1 MKRVNTFLFIFTV
14 LNLSVSRADS
24 PITSTPISEAYKDI
38 PMVPKAVKAGVLTDE
53 IAAFLLNE
61 DLPIDQKIAVINAL
75 SFDFNGK
82 QNAVLFRE
90 HLAKK
95 YKTSVKYL
103 KVDIISGDEQLCLGY
118 LTIMDDYF
126 FPDEAITIL
135 EKAVDKNPMSYT
147 YNIIFA
153 LARAQKVM
161 NSISA
166 WCKVWKYAEEV
177 ENNKDLKRDMREG
190 AVKIIMDYMILYK
203 GSCK

>member
-1 MKRVNTFLFIFTV
+1 MKLLSPILFFILLLT
-14 LNLSVSRADS
+14 STIGRADS
-24 PITSTPISEAYKDI
+24 PITSTPISDAYKDI
-38 PMVPKAVKAGVLTDE
+38 PMVPKATASGVLNDE

-61 DLPIDQKIAVINAL
+61 DKPIDQKVAVINAL

-82 QNAVLFRE
+82 QNAAAFRE

-103 KVDIISGDEQLCLGY
+103 KVDIISADEQLCLGY

-147 YNIIFA
+147 FNIILA
-153 LARAQKVM
+153 LAKAQKVM

-166 WCKVWKYAEEV
+166 WCKVWKLAEAV
-177 ENNKDLKRDMREG
+177 EINKDLKRDMRED